1 MGERVLVSVVMITYG
16 HEKYIRQAIEGVLMQ
31 EGDFDLEL
39 VIANDCSPDNTD
51 AVVQDVLSHH
61 SNAHWIRYV
70 RHEKNIGMMPNFIF
84 ALQQAKGKYVALCE
98 GDDYWTDPHKLQ
110 KQVDF
115 LEANSDYAMCTHVA
129 KEVNEIINTE
139 HFFPIII
146 QDTSKRIEDYLSYN
160 LTATCS
166 LIFRREYIKEIP
178 KWFTSVMFG
187 DWALMLFIFYRSKK
201 KMMILQHC
209 MSVYRINDGSIH
221 GSLKKDIKSLIKA
234 YKIHL
239 DFIELIDKK
248 LFLKNEYQ
256 KYILKKK
263 QNTYLIIEKFYK
275 KESSLMTYKYKLL
288 KLICKIKL
296 VYYKND

>member
-1 MGERVLVSVVMITYG
+1 MVVSVVMITYG
-16 HEKYIRQAIEGVLMQ
+16 HENYIRQAIEGVLMQ
-31 EGDFDLEL
+31 NCNFAVEL
-39 VIANDCSPDNTD
+39 IVANDCSPDTTD
-51 AVVQDVLSHH
+51 YIINDIIQNYPEGKWITYYNHH
-61 SNAHWIRYV
+61 ENL
-70 RHEKNIGMMPNFIF
+70 GMMANFNF
-84 ALQQAKGKYVALCE
+84 AIQQAKGKYIALCD